1 MHSCFCSPHPLW
13 LITHTSF
20 FGPPS
25 FSSFFIRI
33 AIKDRL
39 LFLPFLTHRL
49 LASRSIVYPE
59 NFPHQHFFCSSL
71 QPAVLVPSCDTFH
84 NTCLTSAGMTSGQ
97 TSAGVW
103 VLELFTA
110 APDFRTSLL
119 LDTLIPCSYPQ
130 TDSTQYGALVEAAKG
145 ISSKSWILKSLW
157 KLVDVVM
164 ERCGRE
170 YFGTLCPLHVLRAG
184 LAENVVFPFFFFFN
198 CSFERGWRISVCA
211 QEPLLGWK
219 ISQWTFPWLGTDNLQ
234 MWNKGA

>member
-20 FGPPS
+20 FGPLS

-49 LASRSIVYPE
+49 LASRGIVYPE

-97 TSAGVW
+97 TSARVW

-110 APDFRTSLL
+110 APDFSSARHPHSLFL
-119 LDTLIPCSYPQ
+119 SPDRQHTAWCFGRSSQGDFIQVLDPEIPLEAGGRGDGEVWAGVFWDSLSFACIKGWPSWKCSL
-130 TDSTQYGALVEAAKG
+130 S
-145 ISSKSWILKSLW
+145 
-157 KLVDVVM
+157 
-164 ERCGRE
+164 
-170 YFGTLCPLHVLRAG
+170 
-184 LAENVVFPFFFFFN
+184 FFFFF
-198 CSFERGWRISVCA
+198 F
-211 QEPLLGWK
+211 
-219 ISQWTFPWLGTDNLQ
+219 
-234 MWNKGA
+234 